1 MLPLYAKAQELCKV
15 AQGLIHLSM
24 TCMHFLPGISA
35 LITSFPSLLS
45 TGLGEGL
52 LSNLGKILLPVI
64 LVFWVFFLFFFFF
77 FLFFFLPQRL
87 LE

>member
-24 TCMHFLPGISA
+24 TNMHFLPGISA

-64 LVFWVFFLFFFFF
+64 LVF
-77 FLFFFLPQRL
+77 LPQRL